1 MRITLALFCLYIGS
15 EHARLDVGDER
26 NGWMVS
32 QVLELIIF
40 AGLAGVVLF
49 MLYSVLG
56 RRVGRQPQEGL
67 GPVRLKL
74 AEVRGARPPEENAIE
89 VQHPGLAAIKARDPG
104 FELPKFLD
112 SAKGAYQDIVRA
124 FVGGDRAKLQT
135 MTAPD
140 VFDAWEPA
148 IAKRDADGATESVE
162 FIHPPRADL
171 EEADVTGALAKLK
184 VRFLAELR
192 SRSSQGGEE
201 KVAERRTAEIWT
213 FERSL
218 DVRESGWTL
227 ARVDAAEA

>member
-1 MRITLALFCLYIGS
+1 MRITLGLFCLYIGS
-15 EHARLDVGDER
+15 EHARLDAVGER
-26 NGWMVS
+26 NGWMAS

-67 GPVRLKL
+67 TPVRLKL
-74 AEVRGARPPEENAIE
+74 AEVRGTRPPEETAIE

-124 FVGGDRAKLQT
+124 FVGGDRAKLQA
-135 MTAPD
+135 MTAPE
-140 VFDAWEPA
+140 VLDAWEPA
-148 IAKRDADGATESVE
+148 IAARDAGGATESVE
-162 FIHPPRADL
+162 FLHPPRADL

-192 SRSSQGGEE
+192 SRSKLGDEE